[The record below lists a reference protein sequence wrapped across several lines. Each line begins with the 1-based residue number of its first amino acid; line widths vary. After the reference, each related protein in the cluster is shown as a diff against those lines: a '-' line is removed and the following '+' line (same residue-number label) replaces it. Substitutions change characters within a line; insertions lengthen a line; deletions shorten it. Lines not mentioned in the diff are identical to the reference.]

1 MFRLESV
8 WHSAVSRRDHM
19 GFGLASFAV
28 QIQQLFG
35 RALMFLQVGDDEE
48 GVQEK
53 VIGLNTDSNLITM
66 SRLVHLN

>member
-1 MFRLESV
+1 
-8 WHSAVSRRDHM
+8 M

-28 QIQQLFG
+28 QLQQLFG
-35 RALMFLQVGDDEE
+35 RALMYLQVGDDEE